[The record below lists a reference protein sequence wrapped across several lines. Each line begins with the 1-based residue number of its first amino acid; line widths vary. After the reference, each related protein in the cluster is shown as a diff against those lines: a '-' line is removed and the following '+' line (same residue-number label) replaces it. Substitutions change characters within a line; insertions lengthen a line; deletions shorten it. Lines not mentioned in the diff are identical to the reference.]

1 MDTIGFIGLGRLG
14 SPIAQNIR
22 KAGYPMVVYD
32 MDDGATRPAL
42 EGGAKVAQSPAEVA
56 DLSDVILS
64 CVPGPVEVEEI
75 ALGSHGVVNGIKEGA
90 TYVDLSTSRPAL
102 IRHIGR
108 TFQEKGGHVL
118 DAPVHT
124 NPADA
129 ADQHVVVMPSG
140 ERQAFDAL
148 RPLFESFANK
158 IVYQGNLGMGT
169 ICKLVIN

>member
-14 SPIAQNIR
+14 APIAQNIR

-108 TFQEKGGHVL
+108 TLQ
-118 DAPVHT
+118 
-124 NPADA
+124 
-129 ADQHVVVMPSG
+129 
-140 ERQAFDAL
+140 
-148 RPLFESFANK
+148 
-158 IVYQGNLGMGT
+158 
-169 ICKLVIN
+169 